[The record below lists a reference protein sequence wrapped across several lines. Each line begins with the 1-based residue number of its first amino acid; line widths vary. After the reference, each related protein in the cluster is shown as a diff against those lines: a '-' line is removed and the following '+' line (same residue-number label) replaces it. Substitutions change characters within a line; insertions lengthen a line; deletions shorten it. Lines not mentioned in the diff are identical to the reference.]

1 MQLSTITKVAISFA
15 FGAIVGGGVI
25 SSIATLNDTSDQLAT
40 DSFQTGIKISQSSFP
55 PMPPCNQSQ
64 FTPEQQAQGM
74 HCPTDAEYQQMMQQQ
89 QNQQNQQQQQPPPPT
104 SGQNPAPNQ
113 NQQQPPQNPDPNF
126 QPPSG
131 QQGQTP
137 PPGTNQQPPNGQSP
151 NQGQNQPGQPGQFGQ
166 PGQPFNAASTNIG
179 RPPEL
184 SFQRPPG
191 LEDPDKCFR
200 EKGGEALVA
209 AVHSG
214 KMTPAFMSS
223 AASCFSANF
232 NGPPGQGQPG
242 QPGGASGQGG
252 QPFGQMTIFSGEF
265 IKTMSSIKP
274 PSNDCVV
281 KVAGEAVAEKM
292 FGQGF
297 PPDPTT
303 MKKIND
309 AGCFG
314 PPPGGGGQ
322 PGPNGQPGAPGR
334 QFAGPPLEV
343 VDCLNKIPGNGD
355 VQSGKRNPTP
365 TEFSAGQACYAK
377 AGAVPF
383 FVPPREVPE
392 NSPLSLCAKAVI
404 GVTDIS
410 TITPT
415 SLTRDQKQRMR
426 QCYAPSGEQAMAN
439 TQPSLPQ
446 EAADCIK
453 KIMGETAFAQMST
466 GRVEPT
472 AEQRK
477 AGAACFQRKALT
489 KIGELSEAAV
499 PKTQAE
505 ALMAEVDADLVPQPT
520 VVPPTTTEVSED
532 PDTSMFELTGE
543 VADGETV
550 DVYYNSESSIV
561 TAETKDGE
569 SGKKTWSTEVAYS
582 SLSQDEEHTLYAL
595 MTKADGSVVRSP
607 LVAFAA
613 KAADSSTTASTGTSR
628 NMLILYGI
636 LGLVAIS
643 LICFFVIRRRHKAV
657 A

>member
-15 FGAIVGGGVI
+15 FGAIIGGGVI
-25 SSIATLNDTSDQLAT
+25 SSIATLNDASDQLAT
-40 DSFQTGIKISQSSFP
+40 DLVQSGIKISQSNYP
-55 PMPPCNQSQ
+55 PMVQCPPPPEPPTSNCLP
-64 FTPEQQAQGM
+64 PEQ
-74 HCPTDAEYQQMMQQQ
+74 YQQYLL
-89 QNQQNQQQQQPPPPT
+89 NQQNQQQQQQQNQQPPTGGQTPPP
-104 SGQNPAPNQ
+104 NQ
-113 NQQQPPQNPDPNF
+113 TQQPPQNPDPNY
-126 QPPSG
+126 QPPT
-131 QQGQTP
+131 GQTGQNP
-137 PPGTNQQPPNGQSP
+137 PPGGNQPPPGGQSP

-166 PGQPFNAASTNIG
+166 PGQPPFNAASAYQG
-179 RPPEL
+179 P
-184 SFQRPPG
+184 PPG
-191 LEDPDKCFR
+191 SSASNLTFQQPAGLRGNPDDCFR

-209 AVHSG
+209 AVRSG
-214 KMTPAFMSS
+214 RMTPALMSS

-232 NGPPGQGQPG
+232 NSAPGQGQQG
-242 QPGGASGQGG
+242 QGGAPGQGG
-252 QPFGQMTIFSGEF
+252 QPFGQVNIFSGKF
-265 IKTMSSIKP
+265 IETMSSGKP

-281 KVAGEAVAEKM
+281 KIAGEAVAEKM
-292 FGQGF
+292 FGQGS

-314 PPPGGGGQ
+314 PPPDGGGQ

-355 VQSGKRNPTP
+355 IQSGKRNPTP
-365 TEFSAGQACYAK
+365 TEFSAGQSCYSK
-377 AGAVPF
+377 AGAMPF
-383 FVPPREVPE
+383 FVPPGQVPE

-415 SLTRDQKQRMR
+415 SLTREQKQRMR
-426 QCYAPSGEQAMAN
+426 ACYAPSGDQAMAN

-520 VVPPTTTEVSED
+520 VTPPTTTEVSED

-550 DVYYNSESSIV
+550 DVYYNSDSSIV
-561 TAETKDGE
+561 TAETKAGE
-569 SGKKTWSTEVAYS
+569 NGKKTWSTEVAYS

-595 MTKADGSVVRSP
+595 MTKADGSAVRSP

-643 LICFFVIRRRHKAV
+643 LICFFVIRRRPKAV